1 MRRAPISSTTADAS
15 SSSELTLYAPSAGA
29 GRGSQTQ
36 RAACIDLERRN
47 RHVQNNTLQGT
58 AARRRAVAATCSA
71 ASMTLMNLL

>member
-36 RAACIDLERRN
+36 RAACIGQ
-47 RHVQNNTLQGT
+47 HVQNNTLQGT